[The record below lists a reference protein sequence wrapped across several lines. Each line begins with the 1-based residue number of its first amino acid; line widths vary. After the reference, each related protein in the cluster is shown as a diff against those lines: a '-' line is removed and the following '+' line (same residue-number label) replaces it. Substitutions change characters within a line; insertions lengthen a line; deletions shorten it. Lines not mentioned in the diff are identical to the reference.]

1 MTKTNDRRE
10 FLLKSASAAAVV
22 ASSAALSACG
32 ESPLTPAEYRYGV
45 ASGDPLTDRVI
56 LWTHA
61 KSIDSNLS
69 IPLTYEVATDS
80 AFSTIV
86 KSGSCLTSQET
97 GFTTKVD
104 VTGLSAGTSYQ
115 FDLLGAS
122 AGGGVTATIEA
133 QGQNATTLQAAAS
146 PAIMIVQAV

>member
-32 ESPLTPAEYRYGV
+32 ESLTPAEYRYGV

-69 IPLTYEVATDS
+69 VPLTYEVATDS

-86 KSGSCLTSQET
+86 KSGSCLTSPET

-104 VTGLSAGTSYQ
+104 VTGLSAGHHLLLPIPRRHPSLLARRYHPNTAPRATS
-115 FDLLGAS
+115 LR
-122 AGGGVTATIEA
+122 
-133 QGQNATTLQAAAS
+133 
-146 PAIMIVQAV
+146 

>member
-69 IPLTYEVATDS
+69 VPLTYEVATDS

-86 KSGSCLTSQET
+86 KSGSCVTTPET

-104 VTGLSAGTSYQ
+104 FTGLNAGTTYY
-115 FDLLGAS
+115 L
-122 AGGGVTATIEA
+122 
-133 QGQNATTLQAAAS
+133 
-146 PAIMIVQAV
+146 AIIQI